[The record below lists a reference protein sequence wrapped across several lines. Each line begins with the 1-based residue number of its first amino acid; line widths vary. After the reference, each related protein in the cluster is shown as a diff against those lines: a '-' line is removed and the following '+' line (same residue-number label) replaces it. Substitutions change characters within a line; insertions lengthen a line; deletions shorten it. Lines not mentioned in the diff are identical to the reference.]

1 MQTILYLSFGILIGM
16 LFPVPASFS
25 SHLSSYS
32 KTPLTPSFI
41 AFGVGTMLSLLLN
54 LIINPASLLGGI
66 DFSYPAYI
74 YIGGALA
81 GVGYNVANILLFSKI
96 GASIAAIITIT
107 GQMAAGIIIDHFG
120 LFGITEKVISA
131 QRVIGILIMLYAVY
145 LIQKEKGNFKRSSQI
160 GWIVMGVFSGSL
172 PPLQAAI
179 NAKLRYATGSIL
191 SATCISFFVGTLIL
205 IALILL
211 SEKRLEFPIFD
222 ENKQRIPVYYYL
234 SGIFGIIIV

>member
-16 LFPVPASFS
+16 LSPVPASFS

-41 AFGVGTMLSLLLN
+41 AL
-54 LIINPASLLGGI
+54 SLLGGI

-107 GQMAAGIIIDHFG
+107 GQMVAGIIIDHFG

-131 QRVIGILIMLYAVY
+131 QRVIGILIMLYAVF

-160 GWIVMGVFSGSL
+160 GWIVMGGVSGSL

-179 NAKLRYATGSIL
+179 NAKLRYATGSTL
-191 SATCISFFVGTLIL
+191 SATSLS
-205 IALILL
+205 L
-211 SEKRLEFPIFD
+211 SEHLF
-222 ENKQRIPVYYYL
+222 
-234 SGIFGIIIV
+234 